1 MHQRPFVNYYGL
13 NFVLYE
19 LSTPFLNAHW
29 YMDKVGMSGSTA
41 QLINGIALITTFG
54 CSRLLWGSYQSV
66 RMFQDVWRAIQQGG
80 ELPVPKWL
88 ALVYVG
94 SLTLLGGLN
103 FYWFGKMIQTVSKR
117 FEEPKIAT
125 DKKKT

>member
-1 MHQRPFVNYYGL
+1 
-13 NFVLYE
+13 
-19 LSTPFLNAHW
+19 
-29 YMDKVGMSGSTA
+29 MDKVGMSGSTA